1 MTIRWGVLGTASI
14 AETVVPAIGRS
25 DDNLV
30 QAVASRSMERARTWA
45 DGMGIP
51 DAYGSYGAMLAAGG
65 FDAVYLPLPNA
76 LHAEW
81 TIRALEAGYPVLC
94 EKPLAMNAR
103 EAREVEAVAR
113 RTGLPVAE
121 AFMYRFHP
129 LLDAALERLDR
140 GDIGALVSVDSRFSF
155 FEDDRDGIVA
165 DAALGGGAL
174 MDVGCY
180 CVNLSRMVMRAEPLR
195 VTALQVGAGVDDTL
209 MGVME
214 FPGGVL
220 ARFETSIASAE
231 DHRVEIRGTEGTLV
245 LPDPW
250 IPGLGD
256 TRLLIRRWGE
266 ADEVVVVPGADTYRL
281 EVEDFARAVTEQ
293 TSPRW
298 PAADAVANMTA
309 LDALFSAARAGGT
322 AC

>member
-25 DDNLV
+25 DGNSV
-30 QAVASRSMERARTWA
+30 QAVASRDPGRARAWA
-45 DGMGIP
+45 DAMGIP
-51 DAYGSYGAMLAAGG
+51 DAYGGYDAMLAAGG
-65 FDAVYLPLPNA
+65 FDAVYVPLPNA

-81 TIRALEAGYPVLC
+81 TIRALDAGYPVLC
-94 EKPLAMNAR
+94 EKPLAMNAQ
-103 EAREVEAVAR
+103 EAREVEAAAT

-129 LLDAALERLDR
+129 LFDAALARLDA
-140 GDIGALVSVDSRFSF
+140 GAIGALVSVDSRFSF
-155 FEDDRDGIVA
+155 FEDDRGGVVA
-165 DAALGGGAL
+165 SAALGGGAL

-180 CVNLSRMVMRAEPLR
+180 CVNLSRRVTRAEPLR
-195 VTALQVGAGVDDTL
+195 VRALQVGDAVDDTL
-209 MGVME
+209 MGILE

-250 IPGLGD
+250 VPGLGD
-256 TRLLIRRWGE
+256 TRLLIRRWGRP
-266 ADEVVVVPGADTYRL
+266 DEVVVVPGADTYRL
-281 EVEDFARAVTEQ
+281 EVEDFARAITEG
-293 TSPRW
+293 TPPRW
-298 PAADAVANMTA
+298 PVTDAVANMA
-309 LDALFSAARAGGT
+309 VIDALFAAARGRDR
-322 AC
+322 

>member
-1 MTIRWGVLGTASI
+1 MTVRWGILGTASI

-25 DDNLV
+25 DTNIV
-30 QAVASRSMERARTWA
+30 QAVASRDLDRARSWA
-45 DGMGIP
+45 DAMGMP
-51 DAYGSYGAMLAAGG
+51 DAYGSYEAMLEAGG

-76 LHAEW
+76 LHSAW

-94 EKPLAMNAR
+94 EKPFAMNAD
-103 EAREVEAVAR
+103 EARKVEGVAT

-129 LLDAALERLDR
+129 LFDEALRRLDR

-155 FEDDRDGIVA
+155 FEDDREGVVA
-165 DAALGGGAL
+165 SAALGGGAL

-180 CVNLSRMVMRAEPLR
+180 CVNLSRLVTRAEPIR
-195 VTALQVGAGVDDTL
+195 VAALQVGEAIDDTL

-220 ARFETSIASAE
+220 GRFETSIASAE
-231 DHRVEIRGTEGTLV
+231 DHRVEIRGTEGTIV

-250 IPGLGD
+250 IPGLGE
-256 TRLLIRRWGE
+256 TRLQVRRWGE

-281 EVEDFARAVTEQ
+281 EIEDFARAITAKVP
-293 TSPRW
+293 PRW
-298 PAADAVANMTA
+298 PVNDAVANMA
-309 LDALFSAARAGGT
+309 VLDALFASTRTDGH